1 MEIEDLDLEN
11 FDDFG
16 EMEDEFQD
24 TQEQWPEEIDFSPR
38 DVPQEG
44 EGVDE
49 EEMAS
54 TFAVDTAPHQSV
66 SRTVGQKWRS
76 TTGLVL
82 SDSSVNM
89 PGPSGMSSSKR
100 SRVSQSARDREP
112 LAGIVTGSVKATVAS
127 VRPMTVG
134 GHVVP
139 SGSIS
144 TRVVPVVMSL
154 QQAADV
160 WAANPLIRVKVNTL
174 SKLVLCNVC
183 RLCVTSLYSYM

>member
-24 TQEQWPEEIDFSPR
+24 VQEQWPEEIDFSPR

-82 SDSSVNM
+82 PDSSVNM

-100 SRVSQSARDREP
+100 SRVSQSARDHKP